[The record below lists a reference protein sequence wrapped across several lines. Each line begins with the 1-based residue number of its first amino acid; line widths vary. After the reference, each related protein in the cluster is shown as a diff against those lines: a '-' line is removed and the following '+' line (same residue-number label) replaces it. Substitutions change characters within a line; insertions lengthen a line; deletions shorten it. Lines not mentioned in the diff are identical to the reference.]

1 MKPQL
6 SRLLMVPDTP
16 AVMLPTDNHG
26 TVDAPKPTP
35 TPEPRLHRDYDGR
48 GLGIG
53 PLDHLDR
60 IEGCERFA
68 IR

>member
-1 MKPQL
+1 MKPQR
-6 SRLLMVPDTP
+6 SRPLMAPDTP

-26 TVDAPKPTP
+26 TADAPMPTP
-35 TPEPRLHRDYDGR
+35 TPEPHLHRDYDGR

>member
-6 SRLLMVPDTP
+6 SRPPMAPDTP

-26 TVDAPKPTP
+26 TADAPMP
-35 TPEPRLHRDYDGR
+35 TPELRLHRDYDGR

>member
-6 SRLLMVPDTP
+6 SRPPMAPDTP
-16 AVMLPTDNHG
+16 AVMLPTENRG
-26 TVDAPKPTP
+26 TADAPVPTS
-35 TPEPRLHRDYDGR
+35 EPRRHRDYDGR